1 MIWDLKL
8 GDMNFPLEVSVS
20 VQCRRLCT
28 VTQGSSAW
36 PTSKIII
43 FFNVL
48 ANTHRQEE
56 KGMHLPEK
64 QREKGTLQR
73 QLFPALMMLLKGTG
87 EAEKRP
93 QKILWIYYT
102 FLLSNAAGKKHIKV
116 PF

>member
-8 GDMNFPLEVSVS
+8 GDMNCPLEVSVS

-28 VTQGSSAW
+28 VTQGISGL
-36 PTSKIII
+36 PTSKIN
-43 FFNVL
+43 FFLNVL
-48 ANTHRQEE
+48 ANTHSQEE

-64 QREKGTLQR
+64 QWEKGTLER
-73 QLFPALMMLLKGTG
+73 QLFPALMMFLKGTG

-93 QKILWIYYT
+93 QKTLWIYYT
-102 FLLSNAAGKKHIKV
+102 FLLSNAAEKKHIKV